1 MAQVG
6 TSMGNFIYIDTSGG
20 NDYKKQMTESFGQ
33 CLSMAIE
40 GSQKNKI
47 KIESRADP
55 KFKKNLMLKYR
66 YVFEEKEKPDDEK
79 DMQIEE
85 D

>member
-1 MAQVG
+1 
-6 TSMGNFIYIDTSGG
+6 MGNFIYIDTSGS

-40 GSQKNKI
+40 GTQKNKI

-55 KFKKNLMLKYR
+55 KFKKGLMLKYR
-66 YVFEEKEKPDDEK
+66 YVFEAKEKNDDEK
-79 DMQIEE
+79 DVDMQIEE